1 MLFYWLLKR
10 IVIGPLVRLL
20 YRPRVTGLG
29 NVPAHGPAII
39 APNHLSF
46 CDSIF
51 IPLLAPQQVHYVAKA
66 EYFTGTGL
74 KGRLMAGFFTGVG
87 AVPVDRSGGRASI
100 AAIDTGLRTL
110 REGKLFGIYPE
121 GTRSPDGR
129 LHRGRTGV
137 ARLAL
142 ASGVPVIPVGLVGT
156 DRVQPNG
163 SLMWKLGSRPEVRF
177 GAPLDFSR
185 YAGMEDDRFVL
196 RAVTD
201 EIVAAILALSQQEY
215 VDMYATKAKAL
226 ASRARAE
233 AAAAAQSAAADLP
246 EAA

>member
-1 MLFYWLLKR
+1 VVFYWLLKW
-10 IVIGPLVRLL
+10 ILIGPLVRVL
-20 YRPRVTGLG
+20 YRPRISGLEH
-29 NVPAHGPAII
+29 VPARGAAII

-46 CDSIF
+46 CDSVF
-51 IPLLAPQQVHYVAKA
+51 VPLLAPQQVHYVAKA

-74 KGRLMAGFFTGVG
+74 KGRLMAWFFTGAG
-87 AVPVDRSGGRASI
+87 AVPVDRSGGRASV

-163 SLMWKLGSRPEVRF
+163 RTGWRLGPRPEVRF
-177 GAPLDFSR
+177 GPPLDFSR
-185 YAGMEDDRFVL
+185 YEGLGEDRYVL

-201 EIVAAILALSQQEY
+201 EIVSAILDLSGQEY

-226 ASRARAE
+226 ANR
-233 AAAAAQSAAADLP
+233 AAAAAAAAEELP
-246 EAA
+246 KAA

>member
-1 MLFYWLLKR
+1 LFYWLLKW
-10 IVIGPLVRLL
+10 ILVGPLLRVL
-20 YRPRVTGLG
+20 YRPRVTGLEH
-29 NVPAHGPAII
+29 VPTTGPAII

-74 KGRLMAGFFTGVG
+74 KGRLMAWFFTGVG
-87 AVPVDRSGGRASI
+87 AVPVDRSGGRAAV

-156 DRVQPNG
+156 DRVQPSG
-163 SLMWKLGSRPEVRF
+163 RLMWKLGPRPEVRF
-177 GAPLDFSR
+177 GPALDFSR
-185 YAGMEDDRFVL
+185 YAGMEEDRYVL

-201 EIVAAILALSQQEY
+201 EIVAAILALSDQEY

-226 ASRARAE
+226 ATRAAAAE
-233 AAAAAQSAAADLP
+233 AAADHPDLP
-246 EAA
+246 LAA